1 MPFFTYENCR
11 MKGRCAR
18 GQLVGL
24 LSIEGNLVWFWR
36 RVAGREDPFYQHT
49 NSPFKSVTNMVFD
62 PLAVIAGLVASLRT
76 NPQLAMLAIFMMYKV
91 YSSRFQPFPESG
103 PRVKAITTEEEF
115 KELVQQTPQ
124 KGKAKV
130 CIVDFYATWCPP
142 CRMAVPVY
150 NQLSEEFQNV
160 NFFKVDVEANR
171 TVATS
176 QKIVAMPT
184 FKFYTDGKCVAT
196 VKGFSQSELTKNLNS
211 LTKKE

>member
-1 MPFFTYENCR
+1 
-11 MKGRCAR
+11 
-18 GQLVGL
+18 
-24 LSIEGNLVWFWR
+24 
-36 RVAGREDPFYQHT
+36 
-49 NSPFKSVTNMVFD
+49 MVFD
-62 PLAVIAGLVASLRT
+62 PLAVIAGLVASLRA

-130 CIVDFYATWCPP
+130 CIVDFYGTWCPP